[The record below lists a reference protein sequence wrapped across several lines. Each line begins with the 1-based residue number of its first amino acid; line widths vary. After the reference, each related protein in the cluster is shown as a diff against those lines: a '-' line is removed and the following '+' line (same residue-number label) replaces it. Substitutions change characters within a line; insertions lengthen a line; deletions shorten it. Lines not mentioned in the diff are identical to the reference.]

1 VAGTGRPGWLEAV
14 EQEAKRYFEHDCAHG
29 WDHVE
34 RVRTLAV
41 AMAEREGGDA
51 LVTEAAALLHDIG
64 RHGPGES
71 SSGHATASAGLA
83 GPVLARVGC
92 PTDKAETIVSAIA
105 DHSYQE
111 GRQPRCLEGRILQ
124 DADRLDAMGAV
135 GIGRAFMRAGERGR
149 SLASAAQHFHDKLL
163 RLQDGMHTETARELA
178 ARRHQVLERFLSDL
192 KTEQNL

>member
-1 VAGTGRPGWLEAV
+1 VAGTGRPDWLEAV

-34 RVRTLAV
+34 RVRALAV
-41 AMAEREGGDA
+41 ALAEREGGDIV
-51 LVTEAAALLHDIG
+51 VTEAAALLHDIG
-64 RHGPGES
+64 RQGPGES
-71 SSGHATASAGLA
+71 SSGHAAASAELA
-83 GPVLARVGC
+83 GPILQRVGC
-92 PTDKAETIVSAIA
+92 PTEKAETIVASIA

-135 GIGRAFMRAGERGR
+135 GIGRAFMRAGERRR

-163 RLQDGMHTETARELA
+163 QLEDGMHTETAREMA
-178 ARRHQVLERFLSDL
+178 VGRHGVLERFLREL
-192 KTEQNL
+192 EAERGH